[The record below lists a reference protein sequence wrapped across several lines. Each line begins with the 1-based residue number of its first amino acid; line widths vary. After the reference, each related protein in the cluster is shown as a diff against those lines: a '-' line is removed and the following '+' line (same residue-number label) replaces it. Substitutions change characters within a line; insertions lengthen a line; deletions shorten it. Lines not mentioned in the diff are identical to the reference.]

1 MNRLPKHVTLKH
13 LTAFVA
19 VAQESSFTHAAR
31 RLFQTQS
38 SVTTLV
44 RQLETAL
51 GTQLFARTSRKVLL
65 SAAGQD
71 FLPRVMRLLADFD
84 GVIEDV
90 VRYGALE
97 RGRVSVAAAPS
108 AITQLIAP
116 AAADFARRHPAI
128 RLYLRDDNSG
138 RIQRQVAAQ
147 EVDFGLTSR
156 WADAPG
162 LAFDPLLEDRFG
174 VLYRADDTSI
184 QPGRDGHVRW
194 ERLSHRKLVG
204 VVDET
209 GIMALLR
216 ARADLPIE
224 AAAPFYEASSTTSQ
238 AALVKAGL
246 GVALLPALAAG
257 PLSATQ
263 LRGLHDTVAAA
274 LARADGAALG
284 DGHCHPLAQIR
295 AYIDACLHDQGFGY
309 EAVCQRFAL
318 SRSTLFRLFK
328 AHGGFARYL
337 KMRRMQQCFDL
348 LTSERMRHDNV
359 KAVYLSCG
367 FDNAQQFSRV
377 FSGVYGVAPSVLRQL
392 TRQRFHAG

>member
-204 VVDET
+204 SWT
-209 GIMALLR
+209 RPASWR
-216 ARADLPIE
+216 CCARAPTCRSKR
-224 AAAPFYEASSTTSQ
+224 P
-238 AALVKAGL
+238 
-246 GVALLPALAAG
+246 
-257 PLSATQ
+257 
-263 LRGLHDTVAAA
+263 R
-274 LARADGAALG
+274 
-284 DGHCHPLAQIR
+284 
-295 AYIDACLHDQGFGY
+295 
-309 EAVCQRFAL
+309 
-318 SRSTLFRLFK
+318 RSTK
-328 AHGGFARYL
+328 PPAPP
-337 KMRRMQQCFDL
+337 RR
-348 LTSERMRHDNV
+348 RRW
-359 KAVYLSCG
+359 
-367 FDNAQQFSRV
+367 SRQAWAWPCCRRWR
-377 FSGVYGVAPSVLRQL
+377 SNGCASRAWPSPCWRAPR
-392 TRQRFHAG
+392 